1 MAQTYFAILT
11 AIGEA
16 KLANATALGTMLQ
29 LTKMAVGD
37 GNGATPIPNRN
48 QTALVHENRRAP
60 LNTLFVDPANAS
72 QIIAEQ
78 IIPEDIGDWWIRE
91 IGLYDAAG
99 DLCAVA
105 NCPDTYKPVL
115 SSGSGR
121 TQIIRMVL
129 IVANTSSVELKIDPS
144 VVLAPRSYVDQVMAG
159 HLVEQNPHPQ
169 YTTDAEVAALIAAE
183 INKLDGKQSVRVATT
198 TSIILS
204 GLQTIDGVALVAGD
218 RVLVKCQSAAK
229 DNGIY
234 VVAVGAWFRSTDA
247 DISIDVTPGLFVSV
261 DQGTANADSIWQ
273 LVTDAPITL
282 GTTGLVFEMFAGKSG
297 VAANTYRSL
306 TVNARGQVIGG
317 ANPNTLAGYELV
329 EQIVSQAATAF
340 TSAGT
345 ALAYTL
351 TPSMALGALAA
362 NTRYR
367 IKFHTAN
374 SGAAS
379 TLSVS
384 GLAAKSVKQYDATG
398 AKVSAVIK
406 AGQLADVE
414 YDGADW
420 VIVDP
425 LPTMLLPAGLPLD
438 WIGITPPP
446 WAVVRDG
453 SALTRTS
460 YASLYAALC
469 PTRSGTLTSGSV
481 NVTGLSTTLDMWVGM
496 PVEGAGIP
504 AGATVASITSV
515 SAITLS
521 ANATASGAQTL
532 TLFPFGYGNSGSATT
547 FGVPD
552 DRGLHTRSYD
562 SGRGYEQS
570 TLTANMTN
578 ASNALSGISS
588 TRGLYA
594 GMPVSGPGI
603 PANTSIVIIS
613 ANIVYISNN
622 ATASATAAALTV
634 TGRQI
639 GAEGMDE
646 IRSHKHLQSYDLTGA
661 SGSAGGLVGTM
672 YATNSFTRDSGGPEN
687 NVKRRIYLP
696 IITIGA

>member
-261 DQGTANADSIWQ
+261 DQGTANANSIWQ
-273 LVTDAPITL
+273 LVTNAPITL

-329 EQIVSQAATAF
+329 DQIVSQSATAF

-351 TPSMALGALAA
+351 TPSMALGALYA

-374 SGAAS
+374 SGAS
-379 TLSVS
+379 TLAVS

-398 AKVSAVIK
+398 AKVAAVIK
-406 AGQLADVE
+406 TGQLADVE
-414 YDGADW
+414 YDGTDW

-425 LPTMLLPAGLPLD
+425 IPAGMAASSVQTFAATGTLPATVVGGTAIINSASATTQTLPAANSVSVGGRIELMNIGAGLATVSRSGAD
-438 WIGITPPP
+438 TITPNGTTVTSMALGQGDTLTLESNGNNG
-446 WAVVRDG
+446 WYAVGG
-453 SALTRTS
+453 SAQLG
-460 YASLYAALC
+460 YAGALLSSRLGSGYQKLPGGIILQWGSIGNAATDVVTTL
-469 PTRSGTLTSGSV
+469 PIAFPNSGLGLVISNGYTAGSGSV
-481 NVTGLSTTLDMWVGM
+481 GYL
-496 PVEGAGIP
+496 AGCFI
-504 AGATVASITSV
+504 S
-515 SAITLS
+515 
-521 ANATASGAQTL
+521 
-532 TLFPFGYGNSGSATT
+532 NSQIA
-547 FGVPD
+547 
-552 DRGLHTRSYD
+552 
-562 SGRGYEQS
+562 
-570 TLTANMTN
+570 
-578 ASNALSGISS
+578 
-588 TRGLYA
+588 TRGSSPSL
-594 GMPVSGPGI
+594 G
-603 PANTSIVIIS
+603 ANFV
-613 ANIVYISNN
+613 A
-622 ATASATAAALTV
+622 
-634 TGRQI
+634 I
-639 GAEGMDE
+639 GW
-646 IRSHKHLQSYDLTGA
+646 
-661 SGSAGGLVGTM
+661 
-672 YATNSFTRDSGGPEN
+672 
-687 NVKRRIYLP
+687 
-696 IITIGA
+696 